1 MSGMTTTF
9 VVLAGLLAVGGLV
22 LRHQLRIAPLIEEP
36 EPNHTRRTPGPAT
49 AYRQCRQVRPTRPQ
63 RTNPANKRRWLRR
76 LRVEERRQRP
86 QEGRN

>member
-1 MSGMTTTF
+1 MNGMTTTF

-22 LRHQLRIAPLIEEP
+22 LRHQIRIAPLVDEP
-36 EPNHTRRTPGPAT
+36 GSTRTGRTPGPAT
-49 AYRQCRQVRPTRPQ
+49 AYRHCRQVRPTRPQ
-63 RTNPANKRRWLRR
+63 RTNPADRRRWLRR